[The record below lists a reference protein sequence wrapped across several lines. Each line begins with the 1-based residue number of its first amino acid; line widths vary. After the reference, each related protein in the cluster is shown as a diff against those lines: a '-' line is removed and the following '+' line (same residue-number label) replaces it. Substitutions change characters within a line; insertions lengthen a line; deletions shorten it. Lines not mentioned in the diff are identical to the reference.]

1 MISPDYVADRVINA
15 VPWYLTAGIERKKQI
30 LESLQQNKY
39 LMTDYEEKVK
49 IKLKIFSYHLGNNI
63 FVVILNLLCIMLFSP

>member
-49 IKLKIFSYHLGNNI
+49 IKLKI
-63 FVVILNLLCIMLFSP
+63 LFSEKMEVISMKNILEKIC

>member
-49 IKLKIFSYHLGNNI
+49 IKLKI
-63 FVVILNLLCIMLFSP
+63 LFSEKMAMISMKNILEKIC

>member
-1 MISPDYVADRVINA
+1 MISPDYVDDRVINA

-49 IKLKIFSYHLGNNI
+49 IKLKI
-63 FVVILNLLCIMLFSP
+63 LFSEKMAMISMKNILEKIC

>member
-49 IKLKIFSYHLGNNI
+49 IKLKI
-63 FVVILNLLCIMLFSP
+63 LFSEQMAVISMKNILEKIC